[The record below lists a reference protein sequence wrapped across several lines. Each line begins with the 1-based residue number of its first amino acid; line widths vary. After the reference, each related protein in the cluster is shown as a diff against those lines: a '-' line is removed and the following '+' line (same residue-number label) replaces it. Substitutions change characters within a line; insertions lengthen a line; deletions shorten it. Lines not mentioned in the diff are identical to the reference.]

1 MLRRGEG
8 AAHVRS
14 ELGEDLRSSGA
25 DLLGEAVLKVDG
37 KGKAQVYDPHR
48 TLAGTLTPALTWGL
62 FGLLAGGWKGL
73 VIWAVVGAL
82 CGGLWAYYTEH
93 IATKSELTRIG
104 AQLGPDASALL
115 IFAEAAD
122 AERLLSATAPLEPAT
137 ASVAAIADDLSVRVF
152 AGAAS
157 PVESSSTTG
166 NGASPLESSS
176 VLSMLLLRYPGE
188 HAAKTVLKATP
199 KAGRDA
205 PQVELVFESAKS
217 GKRRVVSP
225 TEGVAYMVKQGI
237 IGWGVFGAAVG
248 AITGFAGNG
257 GVHVGRER
265 RRCRC
270 GLGDLRRVRRLA
282 LRPLGR
288 ARSVGPTVDR
298 SWAADPAGQLG
309 DPRLGRREPR
319 YGTNPPHTVDARC
332 GDAWRAVQP
341 RRAGRDSGGLRTMTA
356 QRAA

>member
-1 MLRRGEG
+1 MNVGRQPNRLCVLLVCFAGAKR

-14 ELGEDLRSSGA
+14 ELGKDLRSSGA

-152 AGAAS
+152 AGAAT

-188 HAAKTVLKATP
+188 HAA
-199 KAGRDA
+199 
-205 PQVELVFESAKS
+205 
-217 GKRRVVSP
+217 
-225 TEGVAYMVKQGI
+225 
-237 IGWGVFGAAVG
+237 
-248 AITGFAGNG
+248 
-257 GVHVGRER
+257 
-265 RRCRC
+265 
-270 GLGDLRRVRRLA
+270 
-282 LRPLGR
+282 RP
-288 ARSVGPTVDR
+288 S
-298 SWAADPAGQLG
+298 
-309 DPRLGRREPR
+309 
-319 YGTNPPHTVDARC
+319 
-332 GDAWRAVQP
+332 
-341 RRAGRDSGGLRTMTA
+341 
-356 QRAA
+356 